1 MKANVDAIC
10 YRSRPLKNGEFP
22 LMLRITKSRQR
33 KYVSLGLSVCAE
45 HWDFTKNRPKRSCP
59 NKEQIE
65 RLIAAKIT
73 EYNTLIL
80 DLATQQKPY
89 TAESIVTALQ
99 TQAQFQTVH
108 DLFTHLIAD
117 MRKTGKLGNAAV
129 YRYAHDSLLGFTGG
143 RLGIPF
149 SDIDPAWLKRYESW
163 LRARGC
169 GETTLSQLFRT
180 LRSLYNK
187 AIELKMVKREYY
199 PFTIF
204 KISKFDTS
212 TRKRAITKET
222 VRRIIDLDLS
232 KAWPNTRLARDLFV
246 FSYFGAGINFTD
258 MALLTWAN
266 VQQGRICYIR
276 KKTGK
281 PIQFPLTAETRVIL
295 DKYSKAD
302 MEPNDY
308 LFPIL
313 DKRVHRTER
322 QRYDRIHK
330 MLTNT
335 NRRLKDI
342 GEQVGVDNL
351 TTYVARHTFA
361 TVLKREGV
369 STSIICESLGH
380 SSEKVTQIYLDSFEN
395 AQIDEA
401 MKHLL

>member
-1 MKANVDAIC
+1 
-10 YRSRPLKNGEFP
+10 
-22 LMLRITKSRQR
+22 
-33 KYVSLGLSVCAE
+33 
-45 HWDFTKNRPKRSCP
+45 
-59 NKEQIE
+59 
-65 RLIAAKIT
+65 
-73 EYNTLIL
+73 
-80 DLATQQKPY
+80 
-89 TAESIVTALQ
+89 
-99 TQAQFQTVH
+99 
-108 DLFTHLIAD
+108 
-117 MRKTGKLGNAAV
+117 
-129 YRYAHDSLLGFTGG
+129 
-143 RLGIPF
+143 
-149 SDIDPAWLKRYESW
+149 
-163 LRARGC
+163 
-169 GETTLSQLFRT
+169 
-180 LRSLYNK
+180 
-187 AIELKMVKREYY
+187 MVKRECY

-212 TRKRAITKET
+212 TRKRAIAKET

-232 KAWPNTRLARDLFV
+232 KAWPNTQLARDLFV

-258 MALLTWAN
+258 MSLLTWAN

-281 PIQFPLTAETRVIL
+281 PIQFPLTAETRAIL
-295 DKYSKAD
+295 DKYCMAD
-302 MEPNDY
+302 MTPNDY

-313 DKRVHRTER
+313 DKHVHRTER

-361 TVLKREGV
+361 TVLKRSGV

>member
-10 YRSRPLKNGEFP
+10 YRSRPLRNGEFP

-33 KYVSLGLSVCAE
+33 KYVSLGLSVRAE
-45 HWDFTKNRPKRSCP
+45 HWDFARNRPKRNCP

-73 EYNTLIL
+73 EYNALIL
-80 DLATQQKPY
+80 DLTTQERAY
-89 TAESIVTALQ
+89 TAESLVVALRSK
-99 TQAQFQTVH
+99 TQLQTVH
-108 DLFTHLIAD
+108 DLFRSLIAD
-117 MRKTGKLGNAAV
+117 LQKAGKLGNAAV
-129 YRYAHDSLLGFTGG
+129 YRYAHDSLLNFTGG

-149 SDIDPAWLKRYESW
+149 SDIDSAWLKRYEAW
-163 LRARGC
+163 LRARNC
-169 GETTLSQLFRT
+169 KETTLSQLFRT
-180 LRSLYNK
+180 LRSVYNK
-187 AIELKMVKREYY
+187 AIELHLVKREYY
-199 PFTIF
+199 PFTTF
-204 KISKFDTS
+204 KISRFDTS
-212 TRKRAITKET
+212 TRKRAIPKET
-222 VRRIIDLDLS
+222 IRRIIALDLND
-232 KAWPNTRLARDLFV
+232 AWPNTRLARDLFI

-258 MALLTWAN
+258 MAYLTYGNIQNDWIHY
-266 VQQGRICYIR
+266 VR
-276 KKTGK
+276 KKIGK
-281 PIQFPLTAETRVIL
+281 SIRFPLTDETRTIL
-295 DKYSKAD
+295 AKYRQTDK
-302 MEPNDY
+302 EPDDY

-313 DKRVHRTER
+313 EKRTHRTER

-335 NRRLKDI
+335 NRRLKEI
-342 GEQVGVDNL
+342 GQLVGVENL
-351 TTYVARHTFA
+351 TTYVARHSFA